1 MTENTLSKVI
11 LQQNKV
17 SQSSSFC
24 KEGIIMVPHKCGRGW
39 SLHRASSDNTAS
51 HRSQWEESTWQSP
64 HTRSPRPSARE
75 HTRHYT
81 HCMTICTSA
90 HTLHRHIPNTLFLT
104 ICKAHTQTLSDT
116 LSDTIYKS
124 TQTIDVSLQTYNVVY
139 LPEVSHGGGQ
149 RALSGDVCRIT
160 RVMIHLRAYN
170 TIKSFCIAC
179 SWNNKHMRMS
189 IQNTKN
195 T

>member
-17 SQSSSFC
+17 SQSSSLC

-39 SLHRASSDNTAS
+39 SLHRASNDNTAS

-81 HCMTICTSA
+81 HCMTICTST

-104 ICKAHTQTLSDT
+104 ICKAHTHYTDTYRTHSSWPSARHTHRLSQTHSLT
-116 LSDTIYKS
+116 RS
-124 TQTIDVSLQTYNVVY
+124 TSLRKP
-139 LPEVSHGGGQ
+139 L
-149 RALSGDVCRIT
+149 
-160 RVMIHLRAYN
+160 M
-170 TIKSFCIAC
+170 
-179 SWNNKHMRMS
+179 
-189 IQNTKN
+189 
-195 T
+195 